1 MTIRV
6 EFQETGAHFPLG
18 FEDESRFEL
27 GFEEGFSRSPN
38 APYAGD
44 YEVTPKIAD
53 QRLLT
58 HDRWLSRDV
67 VVKAIPYYEVENVE
81 RGTTAIIGG

>member
-6 EFQETGAHFPLG
+6 EFQETGSHFPLG
-18 FEDESRFEL
+18 FEDESCFEL
-27 GFEEGFSRSPN
+27 GFEEGFTRSSN
-38 APYAGD
+38 APYAGV
-44 YEVTPKIAD
+44 YEVTPKISV
-53 QRLLT
+53 QRLPT

-67 VVKAIPYYEVENVE
+67 VVNPIPYYEVDNVE